1 LGLFLYFRMWKFRL
15 RLHHDLN
22 VIRDTNQKIVGRI
35 SEMLPAAEPDA
46 TPTAAPDPTPADAPA
61 ES

>member
-1 LGLFLYFRMWKFRL
+1 MWKFRL
-15 RLHHDLN
+15 RLHHDLS

-35 SEMLPAAEPDA
+35 NEIRPASEPDA
-46 TPTAAPDPTPADAPA
+46 TPTAAPDLTPADAPA